1 MFRTVRLESKKELFL
16 KTNNPNNFL
25 RSTRRKEKPITDKIT
40 NMTFNKDY
48 HPTKIEVS
56 SRQKYLNNISQNSLK
71 PYNDKSN
78 TKKLSKIRRSRNI
91 GDNNSIFND
100 NSSIS
105 KSYSSRSLNFRT
117 LSNYKR
123 SKTEYKVKRSKSF
136 FCNRTNDKENI
147 LKTTNNSRIRKLYS
161 MASDIFNLDECSTNL
176 VQNSS
181 TYNNNIFNTDN
192 SIDNNIHLGNEKNH
206 AIKNLKYYTI
216 DNDNNNSNNIFNGK
230 NKTNNTNMNSSKGL
244 LERGNCE
251 FSIEKARSINI
262 KRMKKLEKNIDNK
275 KYNKL
280 SLLLNKDFANS
291 DFVPFLHKMNKKTN
305 ASNIESVNYDI
316 ISNKSNNLY
325 DKYNK
330 LSNKKSTFSE
340 YENYEIIVPKNYNK
354 LDGSKLKNLL
364 HAQGVHFYAFRE
376 QANVQ
381 GDKGKFKFRVRKTNI
396 DNTGNNN
403 NKIQKLSKKLS
414 NLFNVKLKKYDEIN
428 EKKTSEI
435 TKEYGPEVV
444 SNHLQTE
451 ENKSK
456 QIKR

>member
-1 MFRTVRLESKKELFL
+1 
-16 KTNNPNNFL
+16 
-25 RSTRRKEKPITDKIT
+25 
-40 NMTFNKDY
+40 
-48 HPTKIEVS
+48 
-56 SRQKYLNNISQNSLK
+56 
-71 PYNDKSN
+71 
-78 TKKLSKIRRSRNI
+78 
-91 GDNNSIFND
+91 
-100 NSSIS
+100 
-105 KSYSSRSLNFRT
+105 
-117 LSNYKR
+117 
-123 SKTEYKVKRSKSF
+123 
-136 FCNRTNDKENI
+136 
-147 LKTTNNSRIRKLYS
+147 
-161 MASDIFNLDECSTNL
+161 
-176 VQNSS
+176 
-181 TYNNNIFNTDN
+181 
-192 SIDNNIHLGNEKNH
+192 
-206 AIKNLKYYTI
+206 
-216 DNDNNNSNNIFNGK
+216 
-230 NKTNNTNMNSSKGL
+230 MNSSKGL

-262 KRMKKLEKNIDNK
+262 KRMKKLENNIENK

-381 GDKGKFKFRVRKTNI
+381 GDKGKFKFRVRKSNI
-396 DNTGNNN
+396 DTGNNN
-403 NKIQKLSKKLS
+403 NNNKIEKLSKKLS
-414 NLFNVKLKKYDEIN
+414 NVFNVKLKKYNEIN

-435 TKEYGPEVV
+435 TREYGPEVV

-456 QIKR
+456 QTKR